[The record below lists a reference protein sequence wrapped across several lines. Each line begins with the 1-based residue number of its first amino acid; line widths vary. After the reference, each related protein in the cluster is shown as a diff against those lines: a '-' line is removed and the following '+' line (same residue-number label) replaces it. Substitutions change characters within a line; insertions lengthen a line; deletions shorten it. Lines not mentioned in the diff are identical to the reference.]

1 VKWIVSYPTHI
12 VGFDDTPFPKDH
24 RGDVTVVGAIYT
36 AARLDGVLCTR
47 IRRDG
52 ANATDRIIET
62 IRDSRFHG
70 HLQLILLQ
78 GIALAGFNVVD
89 IHRLHR
95 SLNLPVLVV
104 CRKRPDFDAI
114 RRALLEKVKG
124 GRRKWR
130 LIRQAGPVEPAG
142 KVFIQRAGIDYATAL
157 TVVRNSAIYSNVP
170 EPLRSA
176 HIIATGIS
184 ARPGRQRV

>member
-1 VKWIVSYPTHI
+1 MSCPTHI
-12 VGFDDTPFPKDH
+12 IGFDDTPFSKDH
-24 RGDVTVVGAIYT
+24 RGDVTVVGAVYT
-36 AARLDGVLCTR
+36 AARLDSVLCTR

-52 ANATDRIIET
+52 ANATDRLIGAIQG
-62 IRDSRFHG
+62 SRFHH

-95 SLNLPVLVV
+95 TLNLPVLVV

-114 RRALLEKVKG
+114 RKALLENVRG

-130 LIRQAGPVEPAG
+130 LIRRAGPVEAAG
-142 KVFIQRAGIDYATAL
+142 GVFIQRAGIDYDTAL
-157 TVVRNSAIYSNVP
+157 AVVRNSAIYSNVP

>member
-1 VKWIVSYPTHI
+1 VSCPTHI
-12 VGFDDTPFPKDH
+12 VGFDDTPFPKGH

-52 ANATDRIIET
+52 ANATERLIGAVQG
-62 IRDSRFHG
+62 SRFHC
-70 HLQLILLQ
+70 HLQLIMLQ

-89 IHRLHR
+89 IHRLHQA
-95 SLNLPVLVV
+95 LNLPVLVV
-104 CRKRPDFDAI
+104 CRKRPDLDAI

-130 LIRQAGPVEPAG
+130 LIRKAGPVEAAG
-142 KVFIQRAGIDYATAL
+142 SVFIQRAGIDYATAL
-157 TVVRNSAIYSNVP
+157 AVVRNSAIYSNVP

-176 HIIATGIS
+176 HIIANGIS
-184 ARPGRQRV
+184 SQPGRQRV